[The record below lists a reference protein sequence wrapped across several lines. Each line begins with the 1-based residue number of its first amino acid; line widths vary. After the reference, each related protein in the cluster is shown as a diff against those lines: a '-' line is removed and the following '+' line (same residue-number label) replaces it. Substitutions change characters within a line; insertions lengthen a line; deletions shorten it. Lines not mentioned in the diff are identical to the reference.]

1 MHAKKRR
8 RRSTFQSQ
16 ASFSLFF
23 SFFFFFSPYPTRV
36 DRSSTTDWCN
46 CVTGSSSKVT
56 DRPSWPPPSRRAHN
70 VCKYVDEATVRI
82 PPDILPYK
90 RRRFLTGGHCP
101 AIGLTIKT
109 IVSGSSWNYLSCW
122 EIGGG
127 FRRDSFVRGQV
138 YLGIE
143 FLELNIFF
151 WDEILININD
161 GGLERSTIDGLF
173 ANVWNVRSNGVI
185 VTFGL

>member
-1 MHAKKRR
+1 MLKASSLVSSVASYSHAREET
-8 RRSTFQSQ
+8 SAPIDVSVSGLVFSFF
-16 ASFSLFF
+16 FSLFF
-23 SFFFFFSPYPTRV
+23 FPYPTRV

-90 RRRFLTGGHCP
+90 RRRFLTGSHCP

-127 FRRDSFVRGQV
+127 IGGIRSFEGRCIWVSSSS
-138 YLGIE
+138 LG
-143 FLELNIFF
+143 LNIFF
-151 WDEILININD
+151 F
-161 GGLERSTIDGLF
+161 G
-173 ANVWNVRSNGVI
+173 WNFN
-185 VTFGL
+185 

>member
-1 MHAKKRR
+1 MLKASSLVSSVPSYSHAREET
-8 RRSTFQSQ
+8 SAPIDVSV
-16 ASFSLFF
+16 SGLVF
-23 SFFFFFSPYPTRV
+23 SFFLFFLFFSPYPTRV

-151 WDEILININD
+151 
-161 GGLERSTIDGLF
+161 
-173 ANVWNVRSNGVI
+173 
-185 VTFGL
+185 FGMKF